1 MTPRTGYTGYTEAQ
15 KRATMKYQKANL
27 DAITLRFQKGYKE
40 KLQAHLELTGEKQIE
55 FIRRAIK
62 ETIERDKATMRDA
75 LRKQTL
81 TAIVQEPEE

>member
-1 MTPRTGYTGYTEAQ
+1 MNAPRTGYTGYTEAK

-55 FIRRAIK
+55 FIRRAIE
-62 ETIERDKATMRDA
+62 ETIARDRAKMKENFKPD
-75 LRKQTL
+75 K
-81 TAIVQEPEE
+81 IEE